1 MRIQLLPPNADQIAE
16 EILSGER
23 PPETDSTEVLEW
35 LVDLA
40 QERGLE
46 LEFYRID
53 NTRGRPEIIELSLK
67 QMTIAVERSI
77 EIRPMPPRKSFRRLR
92 SRLWLD

>member
-16 EILSGER
+16 DILSGKR

-35 LVDLA
+35 LVKLA

-53 NTRGRPEIIELSLK
+53 STETIELSLK
-67 QMTIAVERSI
+67 QMTIAVERAI
-77 EIRPMPPRKSFRRLR
+77 EMRPILPL
-92 SRLWLD
+92 